1 MYNDN
6 KTVLISSHDAGDS
19 LTNFKSRK
27 AESPHSVNSVKS
39 GVYQNLFSE
48 YSTLENVGD
57 NPYIA
62 LAKPL
67 FRELDTLLKTYEVDN
82 VKQIHENL
90 KEQLEVFTARA
101 AQLRIEQ
108 SQIMIV
114 RYILCTFLDELIC
127 TTYWGK
133 ECDWANGSLLNHFYQ
148 ETYGGEKFFQI
159 LGKMLQNPASHI
171 HILEYMYICI
181 ALGFEGKYRIMPTGK
196 MELESIRENLY
207 KHISAYKPKETT
219 QFYIPLKTSKQKH
232 KFFYKASYLKVA
244 TASLGIILLGY
255 GAFTY
260 PLLLKENALIPML
273 ENETAKYNIE
283 NLRGSAV
290 RIQAPAIVKDKNEAH

>member
-27 AESPHSVNSVKS
+27 ANPTPSVKS

-48 YSTLENVGD
+48 SPKYENLGE
-57 NPYIA
+57 NPYIR

-82 VKQIHENL
+82 VKQIHQNL
-90 KEQLEVFTARA
+90 KEQLELFTARA
-101 AQLRIEQ
+101 SQLQIEQ

-114 RYILCTFLDELIC
+114 RYLLCTFLDELIC

-159 LGKMLQNPASHI
+159 LGKMLQNPANHI

-207 KHISAYKPKETT
+207 KHITAYQGKETIP
-219 QFYIPLKTSKQKH
+219 FYAPMKTSKQKH
-232 KFFYKASYLKVA
+232 KYFYRVPYMRVAVA
-244 TASLGIILLGY
+244 TLAIIILGY

-260 PLLLKENALIPML
+260 PLLSKENALIPVL
-273 ENETAKYNIE
+273 ENETAKYTIQNPQ
-283 NLRGSAV
+283 NTTV
-290 RIQAPAIVKDKNEAH
+290 RIKAPAISKDDNEAH